1 MRKIVIL
8 LLLLFINVP
17 MFIHA
22 RHVSGVQKEID
33 DIKDGFK
40 SMITVITYDKEG
52 KLLHSGN
59 GFYISKNG
67 TGIASFSLFE
77 GAHKAIV
84 VNYKGKES
92 QVARILGASNTYD
105 LVKFSTQTED
115 ETDCL
120 PLAANPVT
128 DTGTPLHLIRYSG
141 KKKSTPVT
149 TSIKKSEDFEGF
161 KYLHVELANN
171 EKDLG
176 CPLLNGN
183 GELVA
188 IIQKNVT
195 DSAKE
200 ACAIDARFCNKIN
213 ISSTSILDADLRS
226 IEIPK
231 GLPETEKDA
240 LTLIYMLGYKD
251 SILAINAANDFIEQ
265 YPDNAEGY
273 VNRASFYASKQLY
286 DLCENDFKTALEKA
300 GNEKSTMS
308 ADEIHNNFSKLIYN
322 KVLYS
327 PEPKAENWTLD
338 RAIEEAQ
345 LAYEISPSP
354 YYLLQQANCYYG
366 KKDFTKAYD
375 NYIKI
380 NTTTFQ
386 DQQTWSPQA
395 TAETWILA
403 ARSFEQSLK
412 QRNDSITKADSVH
425 IIALIDSA
433 LQVFPQPFGPN
444 EARFILERAQRYEQI
459 KEFRKAVMDYNEYE
473 KIIGPKNLNDKFY
486 YIREQAELKC
496 GMYQQALDDIRTAI
510 AFNPKDPFYPV
521 EEAIVLLNAS
531 MYKEAITACEKSLQ
545 KIPNNPDCY
554 KIMGIAYGELKNKEK
569 AMEYLQ
575 KAKQLGDTSV
585 DTFMKKY
592 E

>member
-149 TSIKKSEDFEGF
+149 TSIKKSEDFEEF

-195 DSAKE
+195 DSAK
-200 ACAIDARFCNKIN
+200 
-213 ISSTSILDADLRS
+213 
-226 IEIPK
+226 
-231 GLPETEKDA
+231 
-240 LTLIYMLGYKD
+240 
-251 SILAINAANDFIEQ
+251 
-265 YPDNAEGY
+265 
-273 VNRASFYASKQLY
+273 
-286 DLCENDFKTALEKA
+286 
-300 GNEKSTMS
+300 
-308 ADEIHNNFSKLIYN
+308 
-322 KVLYS
+322 
-327 PEPKAENWTLD
+327 
-338 RAIEEAQ
+338 
-345 LAYEISPSP
+345 
-354 YYLLQQANCYYG
+354 
-366 KKDFTKAYD
+366 
-375 NYIKI
+375 
-380 NTTTFQ
+380 
-386 DQQTWSPQA
+386 
-395 TAETWILA
+395 
-403 ARSFEQSLK
+403 
-412 QRNDSITKADSVH
+412 
-425 IIALIDSA
+425 
-433 LQVFPQPFGPN
+433 
-444 EARFILERAQRYEQI
+444 
-459 KEFRKAVMDYNEYE
+459 
-473 KIIGPKNLNDKFY
+473 
-486 YIREQAELKC
+486 
-496 GMYQQALDDIRTAI
+496 
-510 AFNPKDPFYPV
+510 
-521 EEAIVLLNAS
+521 
-531 MYKEAITACEKSLQ
+531 
-545 KIPNNPDCY
+545 
-554 KIMGIAYGELKNKEK
+554 
-569 AMEYLQ
+569 
-575 KAKQLGDTSV
+575 
-585 DTFMKKY
+585 
-592 E
+592 